1 MKWRGSLAVVLC
13 LGTGF
18 FVTPSLFAQGTL
30 PPATKSGAGK
40 SGTAA
45 PAAPNAPP
53 RTGAS
58 GNGASGSVGPSSTG
72 SALPAGKPAPTAT
85 PAAGTQPSPK
95 PGQTAP
101 AMNAQTARD
110 YASYA
115 IGLDMASRFQS
126 DETPINVELLMQGL
140 KDGFSGAKPRF
151 SEAQLRAAA
160 EAFDK
165 EMQLRSQERFQLI
178 SERNKKDGAAFLAE
192 NKKKKTVK
200 SLPSGLQYE
209 VVKSGTGKSPK
220 MTDKIKAH
228 YHGTLI
234 DGTVFDTTQEDD
246 PVEIEVTSAIA
257 GWTEALPLMKVGDKW
272 RLYVPSELAYGAD
285 GFGPVPPNAVLIF
298 DLELLEVAPATAAPA
313 NPAAPATLPRPTK

>member
-1 MKWRGSLAVVLC
+1 
-13 LGTGF
+13 
-18 FVTPSLFAQGTL
+18 
-30 PPATKSGAGK
+30 
-40 SGTAA
+40 
-45 PAAPNAPP
+45 
-53 RTGAS
+53 
-58 GNGASGSVGPSSTG
+58 
-72 SALPAGKPAPTAT
+72 
-85 PAAGTQPSPK
+85 
-95 PGQTAP
+95 
-101 AMNAQTARD
+101 MNAQTARD

-115 IGLDMASRFQS
+115 IGLDMASRFQA
-126 DETPINVELLMQGL
+126 DETPINVELLLQGL

-178 SERNKKDGAAFLAE
+178 AERNKKDGATFLAE

-272 RLYVPSELAYGAD
+272 RLYVPSDLAYGAD

-298 DLELLEVAPATAAPA
+298 DLELLEVVPATAA
-313 NPAAPATLPRPTK
+313 PAAPATLPRPTK